1 MKVVA
6 GIDIGGTKC
15 AVSFAHMKE
24 EEIEFLD
31 KVRMETDTECFDNV
45 MQGVVSIIADKLQE
59 NPEWRLMSIG
69 ISCGGPLDAEKG
81 LILSPPNLP
90 KWDHADVFTPL
101 KRTFGVPVMIQND
114 ADACA
119 LAEWSLGAGRGSRNM
134 IFLTF
139 GTGMGAGL
147 ILNNELYSGSCGLA
161 GEVGHIRMEDDGP
174 YGYGKYGSFE
184 GFCSGGGIARLGRM
198 KALEAIRAGNPPLFC
213 QSEDQLDTISGKTIA
228 DALHAG
234 DPLAAEIYDI
244 VGKYLGRG
252 LSVLIDILNPQV
264 IVIGSIYGRQ
274 KEVLDKEMYRVLE
287 LEALAA
293 SRGACKI
300 VPASLGEMIGDYA
313 AISVGI
319 KAYRDLYQKG
329 SFQFYDMAE
338 TSVLTRL
345 YSGKSP
351 CLNSHRTG
359 LSSVSDAGASPLSSA
374 LPM

>member
-15 AVSFAHMKE
+15 AVSFAHMRE
-24 EEIEFLD
+24 REIEFLD
-31 KVRMETDTECFDNV
+31 KVRMETDRECFDNA
-45 MQGVVSIIADKLQE
+45 MRQFIGIMADKLRE
-59 NPEWRLMSIG
+59 HPDWRLMSIG
-69 ISCGGPLDAEKG
+69 ISCGGPLDAERG
-81 LILSPPNLP
+81 LIMAPPNLP

-101 KRTFGVPVMIQND
+101 NKTFGVPVMIQND

-119 LAEWSLGAGRGSRNM
+119 LAEWSMGAGRGSKNM

-161 GEVGHIRMEDDGP
+161 GEVGHIRLEDDGP
-174 YGYGKYGSFE
+174 YGYGKNGSFE
-184 GFCSGGGIARLGRM
+184 GFCSGGGIASLGRM
-198 KALEAIRAGNPPLFC
+198 KALEAIRAGDPPLFC
-213 QSEDQLDTISGKTIA
+213 QREDQLDTISGKTIA

-244 VGKYLGRG
+244 VGRYLGRG
-252 LSVLIDILNPQV
+252 LAVLIDILNPQV

-274 KEVLDKEMYRVLE
+274 KDVLDKEMYRVLE
-287 LEALAA
+287 QEALAA
-293 SRGACKI
+293 SRKACRI

-319 KAYRDLYQKG
+319 KAYHDLYERG
-329 SFQFYDMAE
+329 SFQFYDR
-338 TSVLTRL
+338 VGTRTTEV
-345 YSGKSP
+345 
-351 CLNSHRTG
+351 C
-359 LSSVSDAGASPLSSA
+359 AG
-374 LPM
+374 